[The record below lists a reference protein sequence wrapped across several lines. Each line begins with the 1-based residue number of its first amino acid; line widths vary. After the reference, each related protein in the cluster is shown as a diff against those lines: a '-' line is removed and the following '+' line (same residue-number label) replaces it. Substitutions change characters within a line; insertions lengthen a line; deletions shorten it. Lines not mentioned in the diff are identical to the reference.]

1 MVEQNSVLWLCN
13 VSTPCGT
20 LRKIPPVFSVTAAC
34 ISRNFCM
41 KMQVIYLVGKSKRL
55 LF

>member
-34 ISRNFCM
+34 IFRN
-41 KMQVIYLVGKSKRL
+41 S
-55 LF
+55 